1 MEVDLEAEY
10 TISEKEYVQASK
22 LYARLTKKQIVVSV
36 ILLIVLIT
44 IIYFA
49 GDSYLRGGAI
59 GALIGGIGGYILV
72 RFLIGP
78 LRVKRLYRNYAG
90 IKEPSTIK
98 LETEGV
104 RFISKNG
111 DVLLEW
117 AHILKWRDNDEF
129 VLLYQAPHLYH
140 LVPKRLGP
148 IADKLQISLAENVGS
163 KS

>member
-1 MEVDLEAEY
+1 MVVDLEAEY
-10 TISEKEYVQASK
+10 KISEKEYVQASK
-22 LYARLTKKQIVVSV
+22 LNARLTKKQIVVSV
-36 ILLIVLIT
+36 ILVIVLIT
-44 IIYFA
+44 IAYIA
-49 GDSYLRGGAI
+49 GDSFLRGGAI
-59 GALIGGIGGYILV
+59 GALLGGIGGYILV

-90 IKEPSTIK
+90 IKEPCTIK
-98 LETEGV
+98 LESEGI

-111 DVLLEW
+111 EVLLDW
-117 AHILKWRDNDEF
+117 AHILKWRHNDEF

-148 IADKLQISLAENVGS
+148 IAEKLLTSLAENVGN